1 MIFLNVLI
9 EPLKLLFEFI
19 FSTAYKIVPV
29 PAVDIIFLSLA
40 VNLMCFPLYHRADSI
55 TKANNEKQKALAPMI
70 DHIKK
75 CFKGDEKIMML
86 QTFYKQNDYSPL
98 SSLKSTLSLLLQI
111 PFFIAAYSFLSS
123 LALLEGQS
131 LGPVK
136 DLMSPDGL
144 IAVDGIT
151 VNVLP
156 ILMTVINIIS
166 SEIYTRGQPFK
177 SKIILYV
184 SALVFLVLLYN
195 CPAGLVFYWTLNNTF
210 SLVKNLI
217 PFKVKEAAEEKKEK
231 PGLAFFFA
239 AIYITVFTGLLI
251 PSQVIAASPAEF
263 TNLMSFDYP
272 TGYVYYAVQIAAGL
286 FLFWPAVYYLL
297 MTPKW
302 RKRLDLA
309 AVAVAIVITAD
320 YLFFG
325 PVGKR
330 ISDVLAIDGTYGIG
344 IIEKLINIAVIAGVA
359 VLVALVCRRFPLIT
373 NIVVSSGVVAVTAM
387 SVINIVR
394 IRSDID
400 EYLASGARS
409 VSYSSLD
416 EENKMIRLSKDSFSC
431 SVRL

>member
-55 TKANNEKQKALAPMI
+55 TKSNNEKQKALAPMI

-86 QTFYKQNDYSPL
+86 QTFYRQNDYSPL

-123 LALLEGQS
+123 LSLLEGQS
-131 LGPVK
+131 LGPIK

-144 IAVDGIT
+144 IAVGGIT

-217 PFKVKEAAEEKKEK
+217 PFKVKEAAEEKGATDRKVA
-231 PGLAFFFA
+231 GDAD
-239 AIYITVFTGLLI
+239 ILLFPDI
-251 PSQVIAASPAEF
+251 HAG
-263 TNLMSFDYP
+263 NL
-272 TGYVYYAVQIAAGL
+272 
-286 FLFWPAVYYLL
+286 
-297 MTPKW
+297 
-302 RKRLDLA
+302 
-309 AVAVAIVITAD
+309 
-320 YLFFG
+320 
-325 PVGKR
+325 
-330 ISDVLAIDGTYGIG
+330 TY
-344 IIEKLINIAVIAGVA
+344 K
-359 VLVALVCRRFPLIT
+359 T
-373 NIVVSSGVVAVTAM
+373 
-387 SVINIVR
+387 IVR
-394 IRSDID
+394 LATVKNGNILTGTKAPVILTSRSDSV
-400 EYLASGARS
+400 EVQSGIHHSFRVLFERS
-409 VSYSSLD
+409 D
-416 EENKMIRLSKDSFSC
+416 
-431 SVRL
+431 